1 MALDGIMFDHVR
13 SFPFVATVGCVRAK
27 AYVRPCIPYYVIMRV
42 VVLGDVFE
50 FIVCGRTN
58 NGVVLCE
65 LIQDWFEFFSMYNT
79 QIPHANNTKKV
90 RWEGIKLCESFGGTR
105 TFSWESG
112 SI

>member
-1 MALDGIMFDHVR
+1 MALDGLMFDHLR
-13 SFPFVATVGCVRAK
+13 SLPFAVTVGCLRAK
-27 AYVRPCIPYYVIMRV
+27 ASVRPCIPYYVIMRV
-42 VVLGDVFE
+42 VLVGDVFE

-65 LIQDWFEFFSMYNT
+65 LIQDWFEFVT
-79 QIPHANNTKKV
+79 QIPHENVMKKV

-105 TFSWESG
+105 TFSRESG